1 MQEHAI
7 RNATDVGEL
16 LNRVAPIGE
25 RHIGEILVE
34 EGEITE
40 QQLQNLLERQRESH
54 GHHHL
59 GDMLVEEGLVTREQ
73 LHLALAR
80 KFSIPY
86 VSLKDFEIDD
96 TVLGMVPADMAMQYN
111 VLPLASVDGK
121 LVVAIENPLDWDAI
135 DAIRYRTGRAA
146 EVVVTSAR
154 DISLAL
160 NRYYNEFDDGSA
172 LDEFELSPVG
182 NGVTYAEETHEDDL
196 EELALKKPVV
206 RLLNAILWQAVK
218 RKASDINIRPEKDRA
233 SVYYRIDGVLQF
245 VRTLHKS
252 LLPPL
257 VSRIKITGHMNV
269 ADHRVPQDGHARLIK
284 NKHSIDLR
292 ISVMPTV
299 HGESVVIRLLD
310 KEVGL
315 RPLEVLGFR
324 DEELMKLRDLVTKP
338 HGMVLVTG
346 PTGCGKSTTL
356 YAMLNEVRKAN
367 PHIITVEDPVEYAME
382 GVEQIQ
388 ISNITGY
395 TFAEAL
401 RHILRHDPD
410 VIMVGEIRDLET
422 AQIANKAALTGH
434 LMLSTLHTND
444 AISSVTRLI
453 DMGVEPFLLSSTLL
467 GAMAQ
472 RLVRTLCEE
481 CKEVDS
487 VDPALRKALGVSEDE
502 TFYRG
507 RGCPSCNQ
515 SGYRGRVAVCEIF
528 TMTPEIQQM
537 IHDNVGNRELIEEAR
552 GQGMTTLVENAIV
565 LALEGRTSLEEVYK
579 IRTVG

>member
-1 MQEHAI
+1 M
-7 RNATDVGEL
+7 GPL
-16 LNRVAPIGE
+16 GE
-25 RHIGEILVE
+25 RHLGEILIE
-34 EGEITE
+34 EGQITE
-40 QQLQNLLERQRESH
+40 EQLEKVLDDQRESLTY
-54 GHHHL
+54 HHL
-59 GDMLVEEGLVTREQ
+59 GTMMVEEGLISREQ
-73 LHLALAR
+73 LHIALAH
-80 KFSIPY
+80 KFNIPY
-86 VSLKDFEIDD
+86 VSLREFEIDD
-96 TVLGMVPADMAMQYN
+96 NVLSKIPSDLALQYN
-111 VLPLASVDGK
+111 VLPLAENDGK
-121 LVVAIENPLDWDAI
+121 LIVAIENPLDWDAL
-135 DAIRYRTGRAA
+135 DAIRFNTNRSA

-160 NRYYNEFDDGSA
+160 NRHYSEFDENTP
-172 LDEFELSPVG
+172 LDEFELSPVSG
-182 NGVTYAEETHEDDL
+182 ANAFEEESYEDDL
-196 EELALKKPVV
+196 EQQAMQKPVV
-206 RLLNAILWQAVK
+206 RLLNAIMWQAVR

-252 LLPPL
+252 LLAPL
-257 VSRIKITGHMNV
+257 VSRIKITGRMNI
-269 ADHRVPQDGHARLIK
+269 AEHRLPQDGHARLVK
-284 NKHSIDLR
+284 DKHPIDLR

-299 HGESVVIRLLD
+299 HGESAVIRLLD

-315 RPLEVLGFR
+315 RPLEVLGFGEHEV
-324 DEELMKLRDLVTKP
+324 DTLRDLITKP

-346 PTGCGKSTTL
+346 PTGSGKSTTL
-356 YAMLNEVRKAN
+356 YSLLNEVKRQN
-367 PHIITVEDPVEYAME
+367 PHIITVEDPVEYAMD

-388 ISNITGY
+388 ISNVKGY

-472 RLVRTLCEE
+472 RLVRVICEE
-481 CKEVDS
+481 CKEVDTI
-487 VDPALRKALGVSEDE
+487 DTKLRQTLGVSDDE
-502 TFYRG
+502 IFYRG
-507 RGCPSCNQ
+507 RGCPTCSQ

-528 TMTPEIQQM
+528 TVTPEIQQL
-537 IHDNVGNRELIEEAR
+537 IHANKGEQAIREALHKA
-552 GQGMTTLVENAIV
+552 GMTTLFEDALE
-565 LALEGRTSLEEVYK
+565 LAREGRTTLEEAYK
-579 IRTVG
+579 VRTVG